1 MNLPNKITVS
11 RIFLIPVFLIFLLA
25 PLPLGETEV
34 AGAVL
39 LNSHL
44 VATAIFIFAS
54 VTDWID
60 GYIAR
65 KHNLV
70 TNLGKFLD
78 PLADKLLVTSAF
90 VSLVELGAAPAWI
103 VVVILSR
110 EFAVTGLRLVAS
122 SEGEVLAASN
132 LGKLKTWI
140 QIIAIIALL
149 IENVPFEAIGFPFAT
164 ISLWAALIITV
175 YSGWDYFSKN
185 RQVLLKSR

>member
-1 MNLPNKITVS
+1 MPNKITVS

-25 PLPLGETEV
+25 PLPLGETEI
-34 AGAVL
+34 AGTVL
-39 LNSHL
+39 LNSQL
-44 VATAIFIFAS
+44 IATAIFIFAS

-140 QIIAIIALL
+140 QIIAIIMLL
-149 IENVPFEAIGFPFAT
+149 IENVPFESIGFPFAT

-185 RQVLLKSR
+185 KEVLLKSR

>member
-25 PLPLGETEV
+25 PLPLGETEI
-34 AGAVL
+34 AGTVL

-44 VATAIFIFAS
+44 IATAIFIFAS

-90 VSLVELGAAPAWI
+90 VSLVELGSAPAWI
-103 VVVILSR
+103 VVIILSR

-140 QIIAIIALL
+140 QIIAIIMLL
-149 IENVPFEAIGFPFAT
+149 IQNVPFEAIGFPFAT

-185 RQVLLKSR
+185 KEVLLKSR

>member
-25 PLPLGETEV
+25 PLPLGESEI
-34 AGAVL
+34 AGTVL
-39 LNSHL
+39 LNSQL
-44 VATAIFIFAS
+44 IATAIFIFAS

-90 VSLVELGAAPAWI
+90 VSLVELGGAPAWL

-122 SEGEVLAASN
+122 AEGEVLAASN

-149 IENVPFEAIGFPFAT
+149 IENVPFEAVGFPFAT

-175 YSGWDYFSKN
+175 YSGWDYFYKN
-185 RQVLLKSR
+185 REILLKSR

>member
-25 PLPLGETEV
+25 PLPLGETEI
-34 AGAVL
+34 AGVVL

-44 VATAIFIFAS
+44 IATAIFIFAS

-90 VSLVELGAAPAWI
+90 VSLVELGSAPAWI
-103 VVVILSR
+103 VVIILSR

-140 QIIAIIALL
+140 QIIAIIMLL
-149 IENVPFEAIGFPFAT
+149 IQNVPFEAIGFPFAT

-185 RQVLLKSR
+185 KEVLLKSR

>member
-25 PLPLGETEV
+25 PLPLGETEI
-34 AGAVL
+34 AGTVL
-39 LNSHL
+39 LNSQL
-44 VATAIFIFAS
+44 IATAIFIFAS
-54 VTDWID
+54 ITDWID

-103 VVVILSR
+103 VVLILSR

-149 IENVPFEAIGFPFAT
+149 IENVPFGAVGFPFAT

-175 YSGWDYFSKN
+175 YSGWDYFYKN
-185 RQVLLKSR
+185 REVLLKSR

>member
-25 PLPLGETEV
+25 PLPFGETEI
-34 AGAVL
+34 AGTVL
-39 LNSHL
+39 LNSQL
-44 VATAIFIFAS
+44 IATAIFIFAS

-90 VSLVELGAAPAWI
+90 VSLVELGGAPAWL
-103 VVVILSR
+103 VVLILSR

-122 SEGEVLAASN
+122 AEGEVLAASN

-175 YSGWDYFSKN
+175 YSGWDYFYKN
-185 RQVLLKSR
+185 REVLLKSR

>member
-25 PLPLGETEV
+25 PLPLGETEI
-34 AGAVL
+34 AGTVL
-39 LNSHL
+39 LNSQL
-44 VATAIFIFAS
+44 IATAIFIFAS

-140 QIIAIIALL
+140 QIIAIIMLL

-185 RQVLLKSR
+185 KEVLLKSR

>member
-25 PLPLGETEV
+25 PLPLGETEI
-34 AGAVL
+34 AGTVL
-39 LNSHL
+39 LNSQL
-44 VATAIFIFAS
+44 IATAIFIFAS

-90 VSLVELGAAPAWI
+90 VSLVELGAAPAWL
-103 VVVILSR
+103 VVLILSR

-140 QIIAIIALL
+140 QIVAIIALL
-149 IENVPFEAIGFPFAT
+149 IENVPFEAVGFPFAT

-175 YSGWDYFSKN
+175 YSGWDYFYKN
-185 RQVLLKSR
+185 REVLLKSR

>member
-25 PLPLGETEV
+25 PLPLGETEI
-34 AGAVL
+34 AGTVL
-39 LNSHL
+39 LNSQL
-44 VATAIFIFAS
+44 IATAIFIFAS

-90 VSLVELGAAPAWI
+90 VSLVELGSAPAWL
-103 VVVILSR
+103 VVLILSR

-140 QIIAIIALL
+140 QIVAIIALL
-149 IENVPFEAIGFPFAT
+149 IENVPFEAVGFPFAT

-175 YSGWDYFSKN
+175 YSGWDYFYKN
-185 RQVLLKSR
+185 REVLLKSR

>member
-1 MNLPNKITVS
+1 VNLPNKITVS

-25 PLPLGETEV
+25 PLPLGETEI
-34 AGAVL
+34 AGTVL
-39 LNSHL
+39 LNSQL
-44 VATAIFIFAS
+44 IATAIFIFAS

-140 QIIAIIALL
+140 QIIAIIMLL

-185 RQVLLKSR
+185 KEVLLKSR

>member
-25 PLPLGETEV
+25 PLPLGETEI

-90 VSLVELGAAPAWI
+90 VSLVELGAAPALI

>member
-11 RIFLIPVFLIFLLA
+11 RIFLIPVFLLFLLA
-25 PLPLGETEV
+25 PLPLGETEI
-34 AGAVL
+34 AGATI
-39 LNSHL
+39 LNAQL
-44 VATAIFIFAS
+44 IAALIFIVAS

-65 KHNLV
+65 KHDLV

-90 VSLVELGAAPAWI
+90 VSLVELGSAPAWI
-103 VVVILSR
+103 VVFILSR
-110 EFAVTGLRLVAS
+110 EFAVTGLRLVAA

-140 QIIAIIALL
+140 QIVAISALL
-149 IENVPFEAIGFPFAT
+149 LNNIPFEAFGLPFAT

-175 YSGWDYFSKN
+175 YSGWDYFNKN
-185 RQVLLKSR
+185 KEILLKSR

>member
-1 MNLPNKITVS
+1 MPNKITVS

-25 PLPLGETEV
+25 PLPLGETEI
-34 AGAVL
+34 AGTVL
-39 LNSHL
+39 LNSQL
-44 VATAIFIFAS
+44 IATAIFIFAS

-140 QIIAIIALL
+140 QIIAIIMLL

-185 RQVLLKSR
+185 KEVLLKSR

>member
-25 PLPLGETEV
+25 PLPLGETEI
-34 AGAVL
+34 AGTVL
-39 LNSHL
+39 LNSQL
-44 VATAIFIFAS
+44 IATAIFIFAS

-90 VSLVELGAAPAWI
+90 VSLVELGAAPAWL
-103 VVVILSR
+103 VVLILSR

-140 QIIAIIALL
+140 QIVAIIALL
-149 IENVPFEAIGFPFAT
+149 LENAPFEAVGFPFAT

-175 YSGWDYFSKN
+175 YSGWDYFYKN
-185 RQVLLKSR
+185 REVLLKSR

>member
-25 PLPLGETEV
+25 PLPLGETEI
-34 AGAVL
+34 AGTVL
-39 LNSHL
+39 LNSQL
-44 VATAIFIFAS
+44 IATAIFIFAS

-90 VSLVELGAAPAWI
+90 VSLVELGAAPAWLI
-103 VVVILSR
+103 VLILSR

-140 QIIAIIALL
+140 QIVAIIALL
-149 IENVPFEAIGFPFAT
+149 LENAPFEAVGFPFAT

-175 YSGWDYFSKN
+175 YSGWDYFYKN
-185 RQVLLKSR
+185 REVLLKSR

>member
-25 PLPLGETEV
+25 PLPLGETEI
-34 AGAVL
+34 AGTVL

-44 VATAIFIFAS
+44 IATAIFIFAS

-90 VSLVELGAAPAWI
+90 VSLVELGGAPAWI
-103 VVVILSR
+103 VVIILSR

-140 QIIAIIALL
+140 QIIAIIMLL
-149 IENVPFEAIGFPFAT
+149 IQNVPFEAIGFPFAT
-164 ISLWAALIITV
+164 ISLWAALLITV
-175 YSGWDYFSKN
+175 WSGWDYFSKN
-185 RQVLLKSR
+185 REVLLKSR

>member
-25 PLPLGETEV
+25 PLPLGETEI
-34 AGAVL
+34 AGTVL
-39 LNSHL
+39 LNSQL
-44 VATAIFIFAS
+44 IATAIFIFAS

-110 EFAVTGLRLVAS
+110 EFAV
-122 SEGEVLAASN
+122 
-132 LGKLKTWI
+132 
-140 QIIAIIALL
+140 
-149 IENVPFEAIGFPFAT
+149 
-164 ISLWAALIITV
+164 
-175 YSGWDYFSKN
+175 
-185 RQVLLKSR
+185 

>member
-25 PLPLGETEV
+25 PLPLGETEI
-34 AGAVL
+34 AGTIL
-39 LNSHL
+39 LNSQL
-44 VATAIFIFAS
+44 IATAIFIFAS

-140 QIIAIIALL
+140 QIIAIIMLL

-164 ISLWAALIITV
+164 ICLWAALIITV

-185 RQVLLKSR
+185 KEVLLKSR

>member
-25 PLPLGETEV
+25 PLPLGETEI

>member
-25 PLPLGETEV
+25 PLPLGETEI

-44 VATAIFIFAS
+44 IATAIFIFAS

-90 VSLVELGAAPAWI
+90 VSLVELGSAPAWI
-103 VVVILSR
+103 VVIILSR

-140 QIIAIIALL
+140 QIIAIIMLL
-149 IENVPFEAIGFPFAT
+149 IQNVPFEAIGFPFAT

-185 RQVLLKSR
+185 KEVLLKSR

>member
-11 RIFLIPVFLIFLLA
+11 RIFLIPVFLLFLLA
-25 PLPLGETEV
+25 PLPLGETEI
-34 AGAVL
+34 AGATI
-39 LNSHL
+39 LNAQL
-44 VATAIFIFAS
+44 IAALIFIVAS

-65 KHNLV
+65 KYNLV

-90 VSLVELGAAPAWI
+90 VSLVELGSAPAW
-103 VVVILSR
+103 VVVFILSR
-110 EFAVTGLRLVAS
+110 EFAVTGLRLVAA

-140 QIIAIIALL
+140 QIVAISALL
-149 IENVPFEAIGFPFAT
+149 LNNIPFEAIGLPFAT

-175 YSGWDYFSKN
+175 YSGWDYFNKN
-185 RQVLLKSR
+185 KEILLKSR

>member
-25 PLPLGETEV
+25 PIPLGETEI
-34 AGAVL
+34 AGTVL

-44 VATAIFIFAS
+44 IATAIFIFAS

-103 VVVILSR
+103 IVVILSR
-110 EFAVTGLRLVAS
+110 EFAVTGIRLVAS

-175 YSGWDYFSKN
+175 YSGWDYFYKN
-185 RQVLLKSR
+185 RSVLLKSR

>member
-25 PLPLGETEV
+25 PLPLGETEI
-34 AGAVL
+34 AGTVL
-39 LNSHL
+39 LNSQL
-44 VATAIFIFAS
+44 IATAIFIFAS

-90 VSLVELGAAPAWI
+90 VSLVELGGAPAWL

-122 SEGEVLAASN
+122 AEGEVLAASN

-149 IENVPFEAIGFPFAT
+149 IENVPFEAVGFPFAT

-175 YSGWDYFSKN
+175 YSGWDYFYKN
-185 RQVLLKSR
+185 REILLKSR